1 MSRELK
7 IGNQANPNPPGS
19 RQKASLEE
27 KKRPNSD
34 IRTGDRAQ
42 GAGRSYSKEVK
53 ATKSTTGTIGGNK
66 AFTYRS
72 NNKTYKYV
80 PGAQNNNPKTGRL
93 L

>member
-1 MSRELK
+1 MAVSKKKPVVKKKSVVKKTGAKTR
-7 IGNQANPNPPGS
+7 ANSEIKTG
-19 RQKASLEE
+19 
-27 KKRPNSD
+27 KR
-34 IRTGDRAQ
+34 AM

-80 PGAQNNNPKTGRL
+80 PGAQNNNPKTGRKL
-93 L
+93 

>member
-7 IGNQANPNPPGS
+7 IGNQANPNSPGS

-34 IRTGDRAQ
+34 IRTGERAM

-66 AFTYRS
+66 AF
-72 NNKTYKYV
+72 KYKSGGKMYNYV
-80 PGAQNNNPKTGRL
+80 PGAQNNNPKKGRL